1 MILRNVG
8 ADEQNHIGR
17 LQVFICAGRTI
28 AAEGSFVAGDCGG
41 HAESGIAVVV
51 VGAKAELHQL
61 AQSIEL
67 LSHQLAGAYDA
78 ERFRPVLLLHLTK
91 SLHESVDGF
100 VPTNASELAI
110 FAQQWILGAVFSV
123 DCVVLGQAFG
133 AELAEVDR
141 VIGVAADADHFAV
154 AHTQLHS
161 AANRAVSAGTVH
173 PAIGVLA
180 RGSKSEDRI
189 FAVAVFRRTDIESAL
204 PCQPVHKAHAASTER
219 YSVAMFVGTTL
230 TKNR

>member
-8 ADEQNHIGR
+8 ADKQNHIGC
-17 LQVFICAGRTI
+17 LQVFISAGRTI
-28 AAEGSFVAGDCGG
+28 AAEGSFVTSDRGG
-41 HAESGIAVVV
+41 HAEGGIAVVV
-51 VGAKAELHQL
+51 VGAKPQLHQL
-61 AQSIEL
+61 AQSVEL

-78 ERFRPVLLLHLTK
+78 ERFRPILLLHLTK
-91 SLHESVDGF
+91 SLHKSIDGF

-110 FAQQWILGAVFSV
+110 FAQQWIPGAVFSV

-133 AELAEVDR
+133 AEFAGVDR
-141 VIGVAADADHFAV
+141 VIGVAAYADHFAV

-161 AANRAVSAGTVH
+161 AANRAVSAGTVD
-173 PAIGVLA
+173 PMIGMLA
-180 RGSKSEDRI
+180 RRSESEDRI
-189 FAVAVFRRTDIESAL
+189 FAVAVFLRTDIQPAL
-204 PCQPVHKAHAASTER
+204 PCQPVHKTHAASTER